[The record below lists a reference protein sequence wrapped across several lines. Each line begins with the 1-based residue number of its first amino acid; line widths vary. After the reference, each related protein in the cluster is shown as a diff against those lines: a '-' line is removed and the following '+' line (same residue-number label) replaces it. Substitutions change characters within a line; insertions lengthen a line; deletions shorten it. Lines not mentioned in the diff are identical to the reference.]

1 MENKNLS
8 FAEILMKNYKT
19 EVEDWQKLEKDLVL
33 SEIEKI
39 LLSS

>member
-1 MENKNLS
+1 
-8 FAEILMKNYKT
+8 MKNYKT
-19 EVEDWQKLEKDLVL
+19 KVEDWQKLEKDLVL